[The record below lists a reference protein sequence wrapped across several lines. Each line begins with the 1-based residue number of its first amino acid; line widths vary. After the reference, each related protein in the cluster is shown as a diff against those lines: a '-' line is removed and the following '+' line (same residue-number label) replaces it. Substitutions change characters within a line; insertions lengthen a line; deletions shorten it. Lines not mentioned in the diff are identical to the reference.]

1 MIPLVSPCAIP
12 HHAPDSRVG
21 FHQWDDGI
29 KAMRYRFGTVRAH
42 FGRRIQIDLG
52 YRVVETECGH
62 VFPVGEMGGE

>member
-1 MIPLVSPCAIP
+1 M
-12 HHAPDSRVG
+12 G

-29 KAMRYRFGTVRAH
+29 KGMRYRFGTVRAH

-52 YRVVETECGH
+52 HRVVETECGH